1 MMSCRGYLDK
11 AMAIA
16 QLRSPNRDDGAMARI
31 MWKTSVVLE
40 SDTFGA
46 FADEATK
53 LRIRA
58 DLAMK
63 SLSAKGEGG
72 VVLSLDE
79 NGNAD
84 QREMEDVYDSLV
96 PVYFR

>member
-1 MMSCRGYLDK
+1 
-11 AMAIA
+11 MAIA
-16 QLRSPNRDDGAMARI
+16 QLRSPNRDDGTMARI

-40 SDTFGA
+40 SYTFGE

-58 DLAMK
+58 DVAMK
-63 SLSAKGEGG
+63 ALSAKGEGG
-72 VVLSLDE
+72 VVSLDE

-84 QREMEDVYDSLV
+84 EGEMEDVYDSLV
-96 PVYFR
+96 PGYFR